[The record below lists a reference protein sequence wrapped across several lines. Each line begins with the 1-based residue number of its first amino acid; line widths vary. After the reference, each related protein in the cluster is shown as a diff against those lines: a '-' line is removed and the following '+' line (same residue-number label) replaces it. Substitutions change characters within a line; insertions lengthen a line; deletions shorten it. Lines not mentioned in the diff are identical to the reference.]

1 MKMPDARVKKAQRE
15 AVFSHSVLFSV
26 VIPLYNTPQRFLR
39 EVIDSVL
46 QQTYGRLELVLADGS
61 TDPAVGAFVKKQY
74 AKDRRV
80 RYVKLAENR
89 GISRNTNEA
98 IRKTK
103 GDFIVFTDH
112 DDVLAVD
119 ALYEMAK
126 AIEAQPGLD
135 AIYTDEDKINRSGT
149 AYFGPHFKP
158 DFSMA
163 VRRTMTLCCAVRNRR
178 RRSAIFR
185 RCSTT
190 GGHIRHR
197 RQATPRARSMRLM
210 QGEGQSKHTISGA
223 GSQPGQRR
231 LRCAEDT
238 AVGLRFRECRLSRS

>member
-1 MKMPDARVKKAQRE
+1 M
-15 AVFSHSVLFSV
+15 
-26 VIPLYNTPQRFLR
+26 
-39 EVIDSVL
+39 L

-80 RYVKLAENR
+80 RYVKLAENC

-103 GDFIVFTDH
+103 GDFIVFADH

-135 AIYTDEDKINRSGT
+135 ADLYR
-149 AYFGPHFKP
+149 
-158 DFSMA
+158 
-163 VRRTMTLCCAVRNRR
+163 
-178 RRSAIFR
+178 
-185 RCSTT
+185 
-190 GGHIRHR
+190 
-197 RQATPRARSMRLM
+197 
-210 QGEGQSKHTISGA
+210 
-223 GSQPGQRR
+223 
-231 LRCAEDT
+231 
-238 AVGLRFRECRLSRS
+238 

>member
-1 MKMPDARVKKAQRE
+1 M
-15 AVFSHSVLFSV
+15 LFSV

-74 AKDRRV
+74 AKDQRV

-112 DDVLAVD
+112 DDVLAV
-119 ALYEMAK
+119 
-126 AIEAQPGLD
+126 GC
-135 AIYTDEDKINRSGT
+135 
-149 AYFGPHFKP
+149 
-158 DFSMA
+158 
-163 VRRTMTLCCAVRNRR
+163 TL
-178 RRSAIFR
+178 
-185 RCSTT
+185 
-190 GGHIRHR
+190 
-197 RQATPRARSMRLM
+197 
-210 QGEGQSKHTISGA
+210 
-223 GSQPGQRR
+223 
-231 LRCAEDT
+231 
-238 AVGLRFRECRLSRS
+238 